1 MDGSNG
7 KIETRSQI
15 KVVKSEEVNKEFNLK
30 EYMIHF

>member
-1 MDGSNG
+1 MDTSNR

-15 KVVKSEEVNKEFNLK
+15 KVVTSEGVNKEFNLK